1 MSYYSTVELI
11 RIIGSNPF
19 VAWVR
24 KCEECGGRLVLRRDV
39 EVRYMEHTKDVNG
52 KWVWVSHRDNKRGR
66 KRVFEKCYL
75 KQCAACGER
84 TEDAW
89 CMIRNA
95 EVADHYRATPD
106 GDGYEF

>member
-1 MSYYSTVELI
+1 M
-11 RIIGSNPF
+11 
-19 VAWVR
+19 
-24 KCEECGGRLVLRRDV
+24 LRRDV

-52 KWVWVSHRDNKRGR
+52 KRIWVSHRDNKRGR
-66 KRVFEKCYL
+66 KRVLEKCYL
-75 KQCAACGER
+75 KQCASCGER

-106 GDGYEF
+106 GEGYEF